1 MGVGCLRLIYISGK
15 VLLKLAVIDRL
26 MRKLLIVLTLL
37 FLCASAYGQGVIVTV
52 AGADWS
58 FPGNGKLATDAPLG
72 ALLGV
77 TVDLRGN
84 QYIAD
89 NENHTV
95 MKVSRDGI
103 LTVVAGNGLP
113 GFTGD
118 GGPATS
124 ASLSGPSGVAVD
136 PSGVLYIAEIGNR
149 RVRRVGI
156 DGIITTIAGNGEAS
170 SSGDGGPATRASLGG
185 RPFALALDAGGNLY
199 IGDPDA
205 HRIRRVTPT
214 GLITTVA
221 GTGQPGFSGD
231 GSAAV
236 FAELSSPI
244 GVGVDANG
252 NLYIADGGNFR
263 VRKVTANGIITTI
276 AGGGLSSREGVP
288 ATSAAMVPF
297 GLTVDPAGNVYI
309 ADIQNFRI
317 RRVGTDGLIRTVA
330 GNGQQGFSGDGGIA
344 VAASINFPVAAA
356 LDDSGVLY
364 FADRATFRLRRVST
378 TGLITTV
385 AGNGQYRAYRDGIAS
400 TDAPLRS
407 PDGLGVD
414 SAGNL
419 YFAERDRA
427 RIRRVSPNGVIS
439 TVAGT
444 GDHGF
449 FGDNGPARNAAL
461 SFPRGLTA
469 DAAGNLYFSDGFN
482 HRIRKIT
489 PAGIITTIAGNGI
502 PGFAGDN
509 GPGTGA
515 AIILPEGVAADAA
528 GNVYCAVPL
537 GQRIRRI
544 SPTGIITT
552 FAGNGKK
559 GFAGDGGPASQ
570 ASLSSPFGVAADS
583 SGNVYIADTNNHRIR
598 KVTPDGRITTVAG
611 TGKPGFSGDGDR
623 ALLADLNNPV
633 SIAVDSQGN
642 IFVADQRNER
652 VRKISSSGIIT
663 SVAGTGRTGS
673 AGDGGPA
680 SSADLNTPNA
690 LAVDSGGNV
699 YLSDTGNTRVRVVLT
714 AAPRFETSPS
724 EIQFTGNSTGPPTAP
739 LDISVSGSV
748 PGVPFFVTVK
758 TADGGDWL
766 DVGTVRGATPTALKV
781 SADPSDLTP
790 GTYTAVI
797 TISAPNAN
805 PAVRTVGVRF
815 TVEPALPKKL
825 SLIGRAFSFAFVEG
839 GRPSSQS
846 VGVTNLGGGVL
857 EYTAGVTPKSGG
869 NWLSLARG
877 AGSASTARPDT
888 LGMSAN
894 PTGLSQGTYSS
905 LVVIKSPET
914 GENEEVAV
922 TMTVSPERQTVLL
935 SSTGMT
941 FTAVQGGGIVP
952 SQKVAVLN
960 AGQGVMGWSVVAST
974 LSGSRGW
981 LLVSPEGGSSGPV
994 GLAPEVEVN
1003 VNPLGLS
1010 AGVYYGRIL
1019 VIARGAD
1026 NSPQSVS
1033 VVLNILPPFSN
1044 PGPVVQ
1050 PAGLVFTGVAGGV
1063 SPGSQDVLVYNVSD
1077 RPISYTSGRLT
1088 LDGKNWFVHAPS
1100 NATVSPDVPTRVIV
1114 QPDVSGLA
1122 AGVYRGVLTLLFS
1135 DGSVRTVSLLFVVTA
1150 SGSGPSLKGGE
1161 ETRRDA
1167 GGCVPT
1173 RLLPIFT
1180 SLGVDF
1186 NVPLGWPA
1194 SLEMRVVDDCG
1205 QPFVT
1210 GFVGAAFTNG
1220 DPPIVLVPL
1229 RDGRWAATWVVR
1241 RLSNSGVTVSA
1252 IAEAPGTSLRAVVS
1266 LPGAIRG
1273 NSPTPLVIPGSVS
1286 NSATLRPGLPVAPGS
1301 LISLFGTKLA
1311 DSEKASARS
1320 PLELVLAG
1328 TSVAIAGRPMP
1339 LQFVAD
1345 GQVNAVVPYDVP
1357 LNTTLQLVLASGA
1370 TITVPEAVV
1379 VAGAQPGV
1387 FTKDGSGRGQGLV
1400 YVLRDGAIGPL
1411 AEKGAAVRAGD
1422 DITIVCAG
1430 LGAVSPTIEAG
1441 TAPARGAIHSVTKP
1455 VSVTIGEV
1463 KAEVSFAGLSILGA
1477 GLYEVRVNVPAGVE
1491 PGDLTPLVVTVDG
1504 QASPE
1509 VTIAVR

>member
-1 MGVGCLRLIYISGK
+1 
-15 VLLKLAVIDRL
+15 
-26 MRKLLIVLTLL
+26 MRKSLIFWTWLVT
-37 FLCASAYGQGVIVTV
+37 CAVAHAQGVIVTV
-52 AGADWS
+52 AGSDWS
-58 FPGNGKLATDAPLG
+58 FPGNGKLAVDAPLG

-77 TVDLRGN
+77 AVDLRGN

-103 LTVVAGNGLP
+103 LTVLAGNGLP

-136 PSGVLYIAEIGNR
+136 PNGVVYIAEIGNR
-149 RVRRVGI
+149 RVRRVGT

-170 SSGDGGPATRASLGG
+170 SSGDGGPAARASLGG
-185 RPFALALDAGGNLY
+185 RPFALALDSVGNLY

-205 HRIRRVTPT
+205 HRIRKVTPT

-231 GSAAV
+231 GSAAI

-252 NLYIADGGNFR
+252 SLYIADGGNFR
-263 VRKVTANGIITTI
+263 VRKVTSNGIITTI
-276 AGGGLSSREGVP
+276 AGGGLSSTEGVP

-297 GLTVDPAGNVYI
+297 GLTVDPEGNVYI
-309 ADIQNFRI
+309 ADIQNFRV

-330 GNGQQGFSGDGGIA
+330 GNGQQGFSGDGGLAIG
-344 VAASINFPVAAA
+344 ASISFPVAAA
-356 LDDSGVLY
+356 LDDSGILY
-364 FADRATFRLRRVST
+364 FTDRATFRLRRVST

-414 SAGNL
+414 SSGNL

-449 FGDNGPARNAAL
+449 FGDNGQARNAVL

-489 PAGIITTIAGNGI
+489 AAGVISTIAGNGI
-502 PGFAGDN
+502 PGFSGDN

-515 AIILPEGVAADAA
+515 AIILPEGVAVDSA
-528 GNVYCAVPL
+528 GNVYFAVPL
-537 GQRIRRI
+537 GQRIRKVNAA
-544 SPTGIITT
+544 GIIST

-559 GFAGDGGPASQ
+559 DFAGDNGPASQ
-570 ASLSSPFGVAADS
+570 ASLSSPFGVAADAR
-583 SGNVYIADTNNHRIR
+583 GNVYIADTSNHRVR
-598 KVTPDGRITTVAG
+598 KVAADGRITTVAG
-611 TGKPGFSGDGDR
+611 TGRAGFSGDGGP
-623 ALLADLNNPV
+623 ALLADLNSPV
-633 SIAVDSQGN
+633 SLTADAEGN

-652 VRKISSSGIIT
+652 VRKISAAGIIT

-680 SSADLNTPNA
+680 NSADLNTPNA
-690 LAVDSGGNV
+690 LAVDSAGNV
-699 YLSDTGNTRVRVVLT
+699 YLSDTGNARVRVVLT

-724 EIQFTGNSTGPPTAP
+724 EIRFTGNSTGPPTAP
-739 LDISVSGSV
+739 LDLNVTGSV
-748 PGVPFFVTVK
+748 PGVPFSVTVK
-758 TADGGDWL
+758 TADGAEWL
-766 DVGTVRGATPTALKV
+766 DAGTARGATPTALKV
-781 SADPSDLTP
+781 SADPGNLAP

-815 TVEPALPKKL
+815 TVEPPLPKKL
-825 SLIGRAFSFAFVEG
+825 SLIGRAFSYAFVEN

-846 VGVTNLGGGVL
+846 VGVTNLGGGTL
-857 EYTAGVTPKSGG
+857 EFTASVASKSGG
-869 NWLSLARG
+869 NWVTLSRDAG
-877 AGSASTARPDT
+877 AATTARPDT
-888 LGMSAN
+888 ISMVAN
-894 PTGLSQGTYSS
+894 PAGLSHGTYSAIVS
-905 LVVIKSPET
+905 IGSPSTDET
-914 GENEEVAV
+914 EEVAL
-922 TMTVSPERQTVLL
+922 TMTVSPARQTVLL

-952 SQKVAVLN
+952 PQKLAVLN
-960 AGQGVMGWSVVAST
+960 SGQGEMGWTVVTST

-981 LLVSPEGGSSGPV
+981 LLASPEGGSSGPT
-994 GLAPEVEVN
+994 GLAPEVEVS
-1003 VNPLGLS
+1003 VNPLGLP
-1010 AGVYYGRIL
+1010 AGVYYGRVL

-1044 PGPVVQ
+1044 PGPVVL
-1050 PAGLVFTGVAGGV
+1050 PAGLVFTGVSGGV
-1063 SPGSQDVLVYNVSD
+1063 SPGSQQVLVYNVSD

-1088 LDGKNWFVHAPS
+1088 LDGKNWFVHAPG
-1100 NATVSPDVPTRVIV
+1100 NATVSPDVPTRVVV
-1114 QPDVSGLA
+1114 QPDVSGLSQ
-1122 AGVYRGVLTLLFS
+1122 GVYRGVLTLLFS

-1150 SGSGPSLKGGE
+1150 SGSAPASKDGE
-1161 ETRRDA
+1161 GTRRDA
-1167 GGCVPT
+1167 GGCAPA

-1186 NVPLGWPA
+1186 NVPVGWPA
-1194 SLEMRVVDDCG
+1194 ALEMRVVDDCG
-1205 QPFVT
+1205 EPFVS

-1220 DPPIVLVPL
+1220 DPPIALVPL

-1241 RLSNSGVTVSA
+1241 RLTNSGVTISA
-1252 IAEAPGTSLRAVVS
+1252 IAEVPGTPLRTVVA

-1273 NSPTPLVIPGSVS
+1273 NSATPLVTPGSVS
-1286 NSATLRPGLPVAPGS
+1286 NAATLRPGLPVAPGS

-1311 DSEKASARS
+1311 EGEKASPRS
-1320 PLELVLAG
+1320 PLDLVLAG
-1328 TSVAIAGRPMP
+1328 TTVAIGGRPMP

-1357 LNTTLQLVLASGA
+1357 VNTTLQLVLANGA

-1400 YVLRDGAIGPL
+1400 YLLRDGAPGAL
-1411 AEKGAAVRAGD
+1411 AEKGTPAGVGD
-1422 DITIVCAG
+1422 AITIVCAG
-1430 LGAVSPTIEAG
+1430 LGAVSPDIEDG
-1441 TAPARGAIHSVTKP
+1441 TAPARGAVHSVVKP
-1455 VSVTIGEV
+1455 VSVTIGGV
-1463 KAEVSFAGLSILGA
+1463 DADISFAGLSTLGA
-1477 GLYEVRVNVPAGVE
+1477 GLYEVRVTMPAGVA
-1491 PGDLTPLVVTVDG
+1491 PGELTPLVVTVDG

-1509 VTIAVR
+1509 VTIAVK